1 MTEIANRRLPLL
13 IFLLASILM
22 FFVSLSHEIES
33 ATTPRNHGVAA
44 QTLLRK
50 TYSVVAFAILGYLC
64 AWSHRRTGTL
74 WLIASGITTGVFSAI
89 IEVFQHQLG
98 APEGLVWNAADTL
111 MGLFGGLLGAFFY
124 ARPKKW
130 L

>member
-1 MTEIANRRLPLL
+1 MTEIANQRVALL
-13 IFLLASILM
+13 VFLLASILM
-22 FFVSLSHEIES
+22 FFASLSHEIEG
-33 ATTPRNHGVAA
+33 AMEPRNHGVAA

-50 TYSVVAFAILGYLC
+50 TYSVIVFAILGYLFT
-64 AWSHRRTGTL
+64 WTHRRTGTL
-74 WLIASGITTGVFSAI
+74 PLMGSAVVIGLFSGT
-89 IEVFQHQLG
+89 IEFFQRRMG

-111 MGLFGGLLGAFFY
+111 MGLFGGLLGALFY